1 MWFVYGDCHAADYSE
16 YMQLSLF
23 QLVPIIELDYHQLL
37 KHSPVLRT
45 TNSLSEVN
53 QQFSLV

>member
-1 MWFVYGDCHAADYSE
+1 MVTVMLQIIQNTCGGILP
-16 YMQLSLF
+16 QSLF
-23 QLVPIIELDYHQLL
+23 QLGSIIEFEYHQLL

-45 TNSLSEVN
+45 MNSLSEDN